1 MPKAMGGDLYPAG
14 LVGKVCCGGEDVEE
28 DEVA

>member
-1 MPKAMGGDLYPAG
+1 MPEAMGGDLYPAG
-14 LVGKVCCGGEDVEE
+14 LVVKVCCCGEVVEE